1 MRTEYQIDRYP
12 DFQMNV
18 RARPSLRSLALAVAL
33 AQGCASPPP
42 DVRHPDE
49 LGAIAVVAG
58 TTKPELSFR
67 GFRGGKAEGAL
78 VGAGYMF
85 LQCNATLPPTCG
97 GAMCGAVLVVWL
109 GVCGTGMVVGAV
121 AGAEAY
127 PSAATARESEAVTAK
142 LQVDAMQEALRE
154 QVIGSFSAH
163 GRGPVDLASADTLA
177 VVSLSR
183 VGLNPEA
190 NPYIISAEHQLYMHA
205 TVRLLRR
212 SDWTELSTTEY
223 VHTGPKHTLEAWSE
237 NSGARLLD
245 GLKVGY
251 EALGAH
257 IHDSVFL
264 LYPFPA
270 REWNEGSHLF
280 VPVYGLAPIE
290 PWVLTPWLTLVRVAS
305 LQPTLS
311 WQAFPREV
319 DVAAAPQDMARV
331 RNVRYELV
339 IAREHQLAP
348 AEIVYR
354 REALPRPEHTLETPL
369 APGTNYFWTVRAR
382 FELDGRERV
391 TPWGSTHLAPRE
403 TWTVPS
409 RYTYRFSTP

>member
-1 MRTEYQIDRYP
+1 MFLDRL
-12 DFQMNV
+12 
-18 RARPSLRSLALAVAL
+18 SLWAPALAATL
-33 AQGCASPPP
+33 AQGCALPPP
-42 DVRHPDE
+42 DVRQQAD

-58 TTKPELSFR
+58 TTKPELRFR

-127 PSAATARESEAVTAK
+127 PGAATARESEAVTAK

-154 QVIGSFSAH
+154 QVIGWFSAH
-163 GRGPVDLASADTLA
+163 GRRPVDLASADTLA

-183 VGLNPEA
+183 VRLNPEA

-237 NSGARLLD
+237 NDGARLLAA
-245 GLKVGY
+245 LKAGY
-251 EALGAH
+251 ESLGSH
-257 IHDSVFL
+257 IYDSVFL
-264 LYPFPA
+264 LYPFPD
-270 REWNEGSHLF
+270 REWQADSIF
-280 VPVYGLAPIE
+280 VAAYGLAPLE
-290 PWVLTPWLTLVRVAS
+290 PPLLGRFLTMSRVES
-305 LQPTLS
+305 LQPTLR
-311 WQAFPREV
+311 WQAFPRAQ
-319 DVAAAPQDMARV
+319 DLAAAPRDMERV
-331 RNVRYELV
+331 RNVRYDLV
-339 IAREHQLAP
+339 IARNQNLAP

-354 REALPRPEHTLETPL
+354 RQALSRPEHTLEAPL
-369 APGTNYFWTVRAR
+369 AAGTVYFWTVRAR

-391 TPWGSTHLAPRE
+391 TSWGYTEHVYRE
-403 TWTVPS
+403 RWTVPS
-409 RYTYRFSTP
+409 SFSYRFRTP